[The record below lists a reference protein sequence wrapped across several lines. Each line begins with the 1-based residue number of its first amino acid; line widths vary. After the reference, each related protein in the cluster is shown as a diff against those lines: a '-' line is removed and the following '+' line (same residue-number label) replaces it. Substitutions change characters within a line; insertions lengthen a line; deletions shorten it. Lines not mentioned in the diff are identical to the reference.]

1 MPPIVRCTALVIVT
15 AAPEPRH
22 DNGSQNETRLQCGA
36 PMRRAAAIVVTVGFG
51 LAVAYVA
58 HERTIRVSSR
68 RAEAAPPSTGTP
80 GPSRS
85 ASNPSTTRPDRTPL
99 VVEGRGSADASS
111 PTSMT
116 PIRGT
121 DDRPEPQIEVLGEHD
136 DDFMNR
142 YLEIAARFRS
152 EPRDPTSAVSLERE
166 ILDRF
171 SALTGL
177 AVTTLDVTCKTTT
190 CRVRMVEQPG
200 VEFQPLQGPGG
211 FQNIVDGFGTVVST
225 LSESDDGATT
235 FEWLLARDSPGK

>member
-15 AAPEPRH
+15 AALEPRH

-177 AVTTLDVTCKTTT
+177 AVTTLDITCKTTT

-225 LSESDDGATT
+225 LSESNDGATT